1 MPVPGDLCLLQNLK
15 AYMGGA
21 NSTDTSNDGV
31 LASLITAASVFIAAF
46 LDRDLF
52 TLGGQGMSALASV
65 GADAGGAYITL
76 SAALPAVPPIATVMT
91 DFASGVTTTVIA
103 PAGGMLNTSS
113 KLYLASTTS
122 LSAGDPVDF
131 AFQLTYAETYNG
143 SGKAWQ
149 WVKQWPIGSL
159 IAVTDLPSGQ
169 AYSLAA
175 IVADPELP
183 RLMYKTVLANSSFI
197 LILPTGELLGQVFSC
212 GIQNLQVTYTAGY
225 LTPPPDLSQAALE
238 VALLWFKDRD
248 RIAVSGQGMLG
259 THVNF
264 FNTSDLLPETRIK
277 LNNYRRTLRGY

>member
-21 NSTDTSNDGV
+21 NPTDTSNDGV
-31 LASLITAASVFIAAF
+31 LASLITAASVFIATF

-52 TLGGQGMSALASV
+52 TLGGQGMSAIASV
-65 GADAGGAYITL
+65 GSDAGGAFVTL
-76 SAALPAVPPIATVMT
+76 SAALPAVPPIATQMT
-91 DFASGVTTTVIA
+91 DFASGATAAVIA
-103 PAGGMLNTSS
+103 PAGAMSNTSG
-113 KLYLASTTS
+113 KLYLASTAS

-131 AFQLTYAETYNG
+131 AFQLTYTETYNG
-143 SGKAWQ
+143 SGKPWQ

-169 AYSLAA
+169 AYSLSA

-183 RLMYKTVLANSSFI
+183 RLMFKTVLANSSFI
-197 LILPTGELLGQVFSC
+197 LVLPTGELLGQIFSC

-225 LTPPPDLSQAALE
+225 LTPPPDLAQAALE
-238 VALLWFKDRD
+238 LALLWFKNRD

>member
-1 MPVPGDLCLLQNLK
+1 MPTPGDLCLLQNLK

-21 NSTDTSNDGV
+21 NPTDTSNDAV
-31 LASLITAASVFIAAF
+31 LASLITAASSFVAIF

-52 TLGGQGMSALASV
+52 TLGGQGMTSIASV
-65 GADAGGAYITL
+65 GADSGGAFVTL
-76 SAALPAVPPIATVMT
+76 NAPLPAIPPIATQMT
-91 DFASGVTTTVIA
+91 DFASGATTSVVA
-103 PAGGMLNTSS
+103 PASGSSNTNG

-122 LSAGDPVDF
+122 LTAGDPVDF
-131 AFQLTYAETYNG
+131 AFQLTYTETYNG

-159 IAVTDLPSGQ
+159 IALTDLPSGQ
-169 AYSLAA
+169 PYSLAS

-197 LILPTGELLGQVFSC
+197 LVLPTGELLGQIFSC

-225 LTPPPDLSQAALE
+225 LTPPPDLAQAALE
-238 VALLWFKDRD
+238 VALLWFKNRD
-248 RIAVSGQGMLG
+248 RIGVSGQGMLG

-264 FNTSDLLPETRIK
+264 FNTSDLLPETRII